1 MSALSIGKIKN
12 LRACATARG
21 HFTILAAD
29 HRDALRVMIAPDAPN
44 NVPAAA
50 LTEIK
55 LDIVRHLAP
64 AASAVLLDPIYSAA
78 QALASEHWPGGT
90 GLLCALEE
98 QGYLGDAFSRRTP
111 MLEGW
116 SVEKSRQLGANGVKI
131 LLFYHPDSGAA
142 AEAQDVLV
150 RSIVEDCRRHEI
162 PFFLEPI
169 SYPLDPKIKKNSPEF
184 ARARRRVVIESAR
197 RLSALGADVMKV
209 EFPLDAGHD
218 SDPGL
223 WTEACAE
230 LNEACAAPWAL
241 LSAGEPFETF
251 KDQLRVACRAGCS
264 GFVAGRALWQEAA
277 KLSGAERD
285 KFLSE
290 TAYRRLR
297 ELSDITEEYG
307 AAWHD
312 TSRLRLRFP

>member
-1 MSALSIGKIKN
+1 
-12 LRACATARG
+12 
-21 HFTILAAD
+21 
-29 HRDALRVMIAPDAPN
+29 
-44 NVPAAA
+44 
-50 LTEIK
+50 
-55 LDIVRHLAP
+55 
-64 AASAVLLDPIYSAA
+64 
-78 QALASEHWPGGT
+78 
-90 GLLCALEE
+90 LLCALEE

-116 SVEKSRQLGANGVKI
+116 SVEKSKELGANGVKI
-131 LLFYHPDSGAA
+131 LLFYHPDSGQA
-142 AEAQDVLV
+142 AEAQEVLV

-223 WTEACAE
+223 WAEACAE

-251 KDQLRVACRAGCS
+251 KDQLPVACRAGGS

-277 KLSGAERD
+277 KLSGAERG

-312 TSRLRLRFP
+312 TSRLRLGFP